1 MFHKVLIANRGE
13 IALRIHRACVE
24 LGIKTVI
31 VHSEADKD
39 SLPVRLADQAVCIGP
54 GPTTQSYLN
63 IPNIV
68 SAAMLTGADAVHP
81 GYGLLSENARFAE
94 ICADHGL
101 KFIGPSARAIGQMGD
116 KIQAL
121 TLMKRL
127 GVPTIPGSDGPI
139 DGGQDPVKIAREL
152 GFPVIVKAAAGGG
165 GRGMRVV
172 HNPRRLLDELAM
184 AQQEAIAAFGNGEV
198 YLEKYLEEP
207 RHIEIQILADQHGR
221 AIHLGERDCSIQ
233 RRHQKLLEESPSP
246 ALTPRLRTRMGDAA
260 LKVVKALGYE
270 GVGTMEFLLDR
281 HGNFYFMEMNT
292 RIQVEHP
299 VTEFVTRTDLVAR
312 QIAIAAGE
320 PLDLRQEDI
329 RWEGHS
335 IECRINAEDPAR
347 DFRPSPGTIDAY
359 MPPGG
364 PGVRVDSHCYPGYTI
379 PPYYDSMIAKLIVWA
394 PDRSRAIARMQRAL
408 GEFAIT
414 GVRTTIPIHQRILD
428 NAFFQKGEA
437 YTNFLHRRIL

>member
-13 IALRIHRACVE
+13 IALRIQRACVE
-24 LGIKTVI
+24 LGVKTVI

-39 SLPVRLADQAVCIGP
+39 SLPVRLADEAVCIGP
-54 GPTTQSYLN
+54 APTTQSYLN

-94 ICADHGL
+94 ICVDHGL

-139 DGGQDPVKIAREL
+139 DGSQDPVKIAKEL

-172 HNPRRLLDELAM
+172 HNPRRLLDELGM
-184 AQQEAIAAFGNGEV
+184 AQQEASAAFGNGEV

-207 RHIEIQILADQHGR
+207 RHIEIQILADQYGR

-246 ALTPRLRTRMGDAA
+246 ALTPRLRARMGDAA

-299 VTEFVTRTDLVAR
+299 VTEFVTRMDLVAR
-312 QIAIAAGE
+312 QIAIASGE
-320 PLDLRQEDI
+320 HLELRQEDI
-329 RWEGHS
+329 RWDGHS

-414 GVRTTIPIHQRILD
+414 GVRTTIPLHQRILD